1 MKDESEVLNNEEI
14 NNEQDENTK
23 RTKKP
28 VIIAGLVGA
37 LIALILVFSF
47 SSYKLLFSPKK
58 TSFLSYL
65 TTDID
70 NLKDVAGK
78 LKENKLIK
86 LLFEDNKAIAFNIE
100 KDTTDLSGMIN
111 LNKDFFALK
120 LNNANSHLLLENE
133 NLNEFWPKLDLED
146 YELPSQINFDSYSF
160 SKSEQRKIYN
170 FITKLAYNVIK
181 NLASEN
187 FVLTTENSIIIAD
200 EEQKLRSIEM
210 QLSEKDLFMLQK
222 EVLVAFEKDG
232 ILDLLISKLSNLE
245 TSKKIDKQALK
256 EELDKYVA
264 YLDYAKAYYDMQ
276 NQENEYFIIY
286 RMYCDEKNNIV
297 AREIVEK
304 YDYEGETYE
313 DIIWR
318 LITDSNEFYEIKLFG
333 QEEYSSAYYN
343 VISDKVTVS
352 DKKQEHLITYS
363 LEGFYVGYSDETE
376 KYEYVPIN
384 SETTHKLIIEN
395 VDNNVTKVSLTD
407 DSNSYNL
414 NMKYDDKCTNVE
426 FANNDLKLNME
437 LSNSKITKDDLK
449 NEGAIVLNNKTKE
462 EVNAEI
468 NNIKAK
474 FPVK

>member
-1 MKDESEVLNNEEI
+1 MKDGSEVLNNEEI
-14 NNEQDENTK
+14 NNEQDDNTK

-58 TSFLSYL
+58 ASFLSYL

-70 NLKDVAGK
+70 NLKDVVGK

-86 LLFEDNKAIAFNIE
+86 LLLEDNKAIAFDIE
-100 KDTTDLSGMIN
+100 DTTNLSGTIN

-120 LNNANSHLLLENE
+120 FNNTNSYLLLENE
-133 NLNEFWPKLDLED
+133 NLNEFWSKMDLEN

-160 SKSEQRKIYN
+160 SKNEKRKIYK
-170 FITKLAYNVIK
+170 FITKLAYNVIN
-181 NLASEN
+181 NLESEN
-187 FVLTTENSIIIAD
+187 FVLTTENSMIIAD
-200 EEQKLRSIEM
+200 EEEKFRSIEM

-222 EVLVAFEKDG
+222 EVLVAFEKEG
-232 ILDLLISKLSNLE
+232 MLDLLISKLSNLE
-245 TSKKIDKQALK
+245 TSKKIDKQSLK
-256 EELDKYVA
+256 DELDKYVA

-276 NQENEYFIIY
+276 NQGNEYFIIY
-286 RMYCDEKNNIV
+286 RMYFDEKNNIV

-313 DIIWR
+313 DIICR

-407 DSNSYNL
+407 DSTSYNL
-414 NMKYDDKCTNVE
+414 NMKYDEKRVNIEFINDVLKANAELTNSYITK
-426 FANNDLKLNME
+426 NDLINA
-437 LSNSKITKDDLK
+437 
-449 NEGAIVLNNKTKE
+449 GAIVLNNKTKE

-468 NNIKAK
+468 NDIKAK